1 MWPIK
6 LRGGETIKKGVGLGT
21 YLVNPEQSK
30 YSRCYCRSETVFHP
44 IFYPLRMRKSLF
56 LLLLTVG
63 CSIRLAAQT
72 QPPDPLPEQYAV
84 FSVWSQ
90 RLDLSQYVGK
100 KYRLSAAIRVEPA
113 TPESFAAIF
122 IRNEPPQGGLRAWT
136 YMDNMRDRPVKD
148 TAWQTYTLEYVV
160 DPKAPWIGFGTLAFG
175 NGVFFYDMFQLS
187 VETAKDEWTPIPID
201 NSDFEQPAL
210 APWLQTS
217 QGVPA
222 RVLGAAATLFPE
234 KAFSG
239 QQCLRVENNFLF
251 KD

>member
-1 MWPIK
+1 
-6 LRGGETIKKGVGLGT
+6 
-21 YLVNPEQSK
+21 
-30 YSRCYCRSETVFHP
+30 
-44 IFYPLRMRKSLF
+44 MRKSLF
-56 LLLLTVG
+56 TLLLSGCCCVGLT
-63 CSIRLAAQT
+63 AQT
-72 QPPDPLPEQYAV
+72 TPADPLPGQYAV

-90 RLDLSQYVGK
+90 RLDLSRFAGQ
-100 KYRLSAAIRVEPA
+100 KYRLSAAIRVQPA
-113 TPESFAAIF
+113 TPESFATIF

-136 YMDNMRDRPVKD
+136 YMDNMMDRPVKD

-175 NGVFFYDMFQLS
+175 NGVFFYDTFQLS
-187 VETAKDEWTPIPID
+187 VETAKGEWTPIPID

-239 QQCLRVENNFLF
+239 QQCLRVQNVFLF